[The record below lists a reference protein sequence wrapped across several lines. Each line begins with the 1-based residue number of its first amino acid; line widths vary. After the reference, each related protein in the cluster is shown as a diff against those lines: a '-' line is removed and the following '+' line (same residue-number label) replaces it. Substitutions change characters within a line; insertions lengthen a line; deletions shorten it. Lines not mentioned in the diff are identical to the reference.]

1 MKKIIG
7 LFIVLIL
14 MSCSTMKSGQELK
27 ETSWEMKQLVVNG
40 QEKELPSEKPILL
53 FSEDNVLNGTTGC
66 NSFFGK
72 YDISE
77 NKVTFQIEGI
87 TKAFCFDSQ
96 EVEDVLLNQDMMNG
110 MQFSIQKDKLVIENE
125 VQKLRIEFAR
135 K

>member
-14 MSCSTMKSGQELK
+14 MSCSTIKSSQELN

-77 NKVTFQIEGI
+77 NKVTFQIDGI

>member
-1 MKKIIG
+1 
-7 LFIVLIL
+7 
-14 MSCSTMKSGQELK
+14 MSCSVMKSNQELK
-27 ETSWEMKQLVVNG
+27 ETSWKMTQLVVNG
-40 QEKELPSEKPILL
+40 QAKEITSEKPILL